1 MTGVDGIDLSVNLSK
16 GMTIDLEH
24 LPTKPGCYIYFDSGK
39 KIIYIGKARNLKKRV
54 SSYFQKDLA
63 NHDEK
68 TAALVQQIAT
78 MDYIITNT
86 EVEALLLES
95 RLIKQHKPKYNI
107 DLKENERYAYI
118 KITNEPLP
126 RLLTARKKEVG
137 GNVRI
142 EERSD
147 GRSDGVKYGNDG
159 GEKFGDGRAKRNVG
173 IGADGKYFG
182 PFVDGYSRALT
193 VKILNESFQL
203 RTCKVLPN
211 KVCLNYHLGLC
222 TGPCEGK
229 VTREQYLQQVERAQK
244 FLHGGAALIGL
255 KQSLAIE
262 MKQFAGKQQFEIA
275 RLRRDQLRALDILDD
290 KQKVELQK
298 EFDQDIIGYSTN
310 GVVVNYFVFNIE
322 RGTINRKDGFSVTI
336 PEHGSLTRT
345 NEEFLM
351 QYYSARMPP
360 KEIVMRADF
369 VSDEEY
375 PLVCDALSKGLPY
388 RVLLT
393 VPQQGDK
400 MRLLELATT
409 NADYALA
416 GESPVLIKLKD
427 RLKLPTIPYDIE
439 CYDISNLGND
449 YIVAAK
455 VHFTNGQPNK
465 ELYRRFRIKWTR
477 GQQNDFAA
485 MYEVIK
491 RRFYR
496 IKMNMGTTQAEKMP
510 DLVVIDGGKGQL
522 GAALDALRELELRVP
537 IISLAKKE
545 EEIYFPGLSKPLKT
559 NRNAARDADIR
570 LLQRIRDET
579 HRFVITYHRLLRDT
593 KSFDDLDRGL
603 SDK

>member
-322 RGTINRKDGFSVTI
+322 RGTINRKDEFSVTI